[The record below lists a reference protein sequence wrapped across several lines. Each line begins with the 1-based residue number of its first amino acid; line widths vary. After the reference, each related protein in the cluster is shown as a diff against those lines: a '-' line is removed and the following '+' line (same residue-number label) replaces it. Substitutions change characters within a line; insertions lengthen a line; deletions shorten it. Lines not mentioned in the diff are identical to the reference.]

1 MSDILII
8 GGGISGTAAACEL
21 ARAGHAVTL
30 IEKHSLAAM
39 GSGWSL
45 AGVRQSGRDPAEL
58 PLALAA
64 IALWPNLADDLG
76 APTDYRRHGNL
87 RLARNPEEAAKIR
100 TMVNEQAGRGLE
112 LSYLADNAAVRAVAP
127 ALSPEVLAAS
137 FCPSDGHADPLKT
150 VQAFAAAAR
159 RAGATIREECA
170 ALALRVQ
177 HGRVVGVETAD
188 GFLAAGHVVLA
199 NGIHAPELLA
209 PTGLK
214 LPIRA
219 ALVSVMQ
226 TVPLPPMLA
235 QVFGTAAADCA
246 GRQQVDGRLRVTNS
260 GDAWLGDAA
269 RWTPESILPTV
280 HNLAS
285 IITRVGHIL
294 PAFREARI
302 ARFWGGLI
310 DITPDALPV
319 IDNPDAVAGLT
330 VAAGFSGHGFALGPI
345 TGRLIAD
352 LATANRPRLDLSA
365 FRLARFAGHP
375 FGAPPSPTLH
385 G

>member
-21 ARAGHAVTL
+21 ARAGHRVTL
-30 IEKHSLAAM
+30 IEKQVLAAM

-64 IALWPNLADDLG
+64 VALWPTLADDLG

-87 RLARNPEEAAKIR
+87 RLARNPEEATRIR
-100 TMVNEQAGRGLE
+100 TMVCAQAEHGLE
-112 LSYLADNAAVRAVAP
+112 LTYLPDNVSVRAVAP
-127 ALSPEVLAAS
+127 ALSREIVAAS
-137 FCPSDGHADPLKT
+137 FCPSDGHADPVKT

-159 RAGATIREECA
+159 RAGATIREGCA
-170 ALALRVQ
+170 AQALRVQ
-177 HGRVVGVETAD
+177 GGRVIGVDTTE

-199 NGIHAPELLA
+199 NGIHAPELLEA
-209 PTGLK
+209 IGLS

-226 TVPLPPMLA
+226 SVPLPPLLA

-269 RWTPESILPTV
+269 RWTEESILPTAQ
-280 HNLAS
+280 NLAS
-285 IITRVGHIL
+285 IITRVGQIL

-352 LATANRPRLDLSA
+352 LAVANRPRLDLSA
-365 FRLARFAGHP
+365 FRLDRFAGNAARP
-375 FGAPPSPTLH
+375 TPVPTLH